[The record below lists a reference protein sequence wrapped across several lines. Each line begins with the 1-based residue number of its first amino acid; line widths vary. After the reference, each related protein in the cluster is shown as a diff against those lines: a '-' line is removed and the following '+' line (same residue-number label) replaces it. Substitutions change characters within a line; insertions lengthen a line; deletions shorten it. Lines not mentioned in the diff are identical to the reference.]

1 MAQLNVRE
9 RRLEATIAYVGPEL
23 AGKATNL
30 ERLGSP
36 RSSGDDVLA
45 RDWTPRSSPAEL
57 GDFEVTVRL
66 VAPRGVPSEARVREL
81 LREADG
87 VVFVAD
93 ADPAAHDRNR
103 ASLATVREILASDPT
118 RTLPVVVQINKA
130 DLPDALPADEVVR
143 ALDAEAWPH
152 VSASASRGDGVVETA
167 ERSLSTV
174 VDALR
179 SRGGDSAGPN
189 APVAPVPSRDG
200 NPLLSALRQVLRDTV
215 AEHVTEIEARTNAN
229 TERMLAAF
237 FERIAGSLQ
246 QRASADLATFQA
258 VVDENA
264 QLRAAVGALDARIED
279 VHRELRDARA
289 SFAAKADSTAGA
301 VDQLGAAFAAIEETV
316 RTASST
322 VDRLREEIRD
332 DVVRALEARARRE
345 REHFLGA
352 TTVIKRAIDAVAA
365 DVKSLDTS
373 ASLASMLTTLGGI
386 SEQTAALSKTL
397 EPTAAAV
404 RAIEPRV
411 GKAETSLLREIREG
425 LGKVAARIED
435 RVDVLRVETS
445 EAIAGSGTTATETHA
460 LVSEM
465 VEELKKKKKGWFS

>member
-45 RDWTPRSSPAEL
+45 RDWTPSSSPSEL
-57 GDFEVTVRL
+57 GDFEVTVKL
-66 VAPRGVPSEARVREL
+66 VAPRGAPSEARVREL

-118 RTLPVVVQINKA
+118 RKLPVVVQINKT
-130 DLPDALPADEVVR
+130 DLPDALPVNEVVR

-152 VSASASRGDGVVETA
+152 VSASASRGDGVIETA

-174 VDALR
+174 VGALR
-179 SRGGDSAGPN
+179 SCGGDAAGPSGLA
-189 APVAPVPSRDG
+189 APLSSREG
-200 NPLLSALRQVLRDTV
+200 SPLLSALRQVLRETV
-215 AEHVTEIEARTNAN
+215 AEHVAELEARTNAN
-229 TERMLAAF
+229 MERMLAAF
-237 FERIAGSLQ
+237 SERIAGSIE
-246 QRASADLATFQA
+246 QRASSGRATLQTI
-258 VVDENA
+258 VDETA
-264 QLRAAVGALDARIED
+264 QLRAAVGALN
-279 VHRELRDARA
+279 
-289 SFAAKADSTAGA
+289 
-301 VDQLGAAFAAIEETV
+301 
-316 RTASST
+316 
-322 VDRLREEIRD
+322 RLREEIRD

-352 TTVIKRAIDAVAA
+352 TTVIKRAIDGVAA
-365 DVKSLDTS
+365 DVKGLDTN
-373 ASLASMLTTLGGI
+373 ASLASMMTAIGGV
-386 SEQTAALSKTL
+386 SEQTLALSKTL

-404 RAIEPRV
+404 RALAPKVER
-411 GKAETSLLREIREG
+411 AEAVLLREIREG
-425 LGKVAARIED
+425 LGKTAARIED

-445 EAIAGSGTTATETHA
+445 EAISGSGATATETHA
-460 LVSEM
+460 LVFEM
-465 VEELKKKKKGWFS
+465 VEELKKKKKGWFT